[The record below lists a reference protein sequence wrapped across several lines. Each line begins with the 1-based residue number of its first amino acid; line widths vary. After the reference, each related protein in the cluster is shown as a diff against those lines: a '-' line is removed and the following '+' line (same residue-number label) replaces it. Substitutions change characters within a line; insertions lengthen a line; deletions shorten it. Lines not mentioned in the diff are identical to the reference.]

1 MILCVSFFLVIIQT
15 VLIQKTRFATM
26 KAPTELKD
34 VKVLVD
40 DGRLIEM
47 IIDGDLMRVETVIRN
62 VRNMTQRCVDCY
74 SVYDRNQQKM
84 LIDNSRILAPFVGID
99 RR

>member
-1 MILCVSFFLVIIQT
+1 
-15 VLIQKTRFATM
+15 M

-62 VRNMTQRCVDCY
+62 VSNMIQRGVDCY

-84 LIDNSRILAPFVGID
+84 LIDNSRKLAPFVGID